1 MRDLQVGKSKDIREL
16 IASRIDMW
24 EAHRYDELLEDAE
37 TCARALAR
45 AKKGKTPTSEEEL
58 VRKFSR
64 LMWLGN
70 TRAAVRLVTEENT
83 GGILEMNDEVFK
95 NLQAKHPSQAT
106 PPLTA
111 LLQHATIERAA
122 PHGRTHIVC
131 VEGILLCLFVW
142 GLCWVST
149 GGGVG
154 VSVGVSVGFCVTGG
168 GAV

>member
-111 LLQHATIERAA
+111 LLQPENMPPLRELHLTGEHVLQAA
-122 PHGRTHIVC
+122 RR
-131 VEGILLCLFVW
+131 
-142 GLCWVST
+142 SK
-149 GGGVG
+149 
-154 VSVGVSVGFCVTGG
+154 G
-168 GAV
+168 GAGPGGTTADQWQDLLLRHGKIAEQG